1 MSLNTIENKTFLY
14 IDIAH
19 KIEQQINDGVLK
31 VGDKLPSIRVL
42 RQEYG
47 VSAGTIL
54 QAYYHLEA
62 KSLVE
67 PRPRSGY
74 YVIFC
79 SDSIP
84 ASPVKS
90 NPNQSSV
97 LGGVTDLVVDFFQ
110 NLDNDIGVNFSLG
123 VPSPELL
130 PIAKLNK
137 VMHEAIIKLPSGG
150 TSQGNIMGRTNLRRQ
165 IARRSVLWG
174 GNLTEDDLVITAGC
188 TSALS
193 LSLMAVTKA
202 GDTIAVESPVYFGL
216 LQLANTLGLRV
227 IELPTDPVLG
237 MDIDALKKAL
247 KTNKIKAV
255 AVISNFNNP
264 MGNIMSDD
272 GKKALVTLIQQHEI
286 PLIEDDIYGDIYF
299 GKSRPTTCKTFDDS
313 GLVMLCGSFS
323 KTLAGGYRIG
333 WVAPGR
339 FKAEV
344 MRLKLY
350 LSATTTTITEEA
362 MAIFLEKGRYDHH
375 LRKLRQTLHANSLK
389 YLGAIGKYFPED
401 TRVSKPKGSFLIW
414 VELPE
419 NIDTRILY
427 KKAESSQ
434 IRFSP
439 GRIFTLQD
447 QYNNCMR
454 LSYGMVW
461 NEDIDLALYKLGE
474 LVKDIIEE

>member
-1 MSLNTIENKTFLY
+1 
-14 IDIAH
+14 
-19 KIEQQINDGVLK
+19 
-31 VGDKLPSIRVL
+31 
-42 RQEYG
+42 
-47 VSAGTIL
+47 
-54 QAYYHLEA
+54 
-62 KSLVE
+62 
-67 PRPRSGY
+67 
-74 YVIFC
+74 
-79 SDSIP
+79 
-84 ASPVKS
+84 
-90 NPNQSSV
+90 
-97 LGGVTDLVVDFFQ
+97 
-110 NLDNDIGVNFSLG
+110 
-123 VPSPELL
+123 
-130 PIAKLNK
+130 
-137 VMHEAIIKLPSGG
+137 
-150 TSQGNIMGRTNLRRQ
+150 
-165 IARRSVLWG
+165 
-174 GNLTEDDLVITAGC
+174 
-188 TSALS
+188 
-193 LSLMAVTKA
+193 MAVTKA

-237 MDIDALKKAL
+237 MDIEALREALKN
-247 KTNKIKAV
+247 NKIKAV

-272 GKKALVTLIQQHEI
+272 NKKVLVSLIQQYEI

-333 WVAPGR
+333 RVVPGR

-350 LSATTTTITEEA
+350 LSAATTTITEEA

-375 LRKLRQTLHANSLK
+375 LRKLRQTLYTNSLK
-389 YLGAIGKYFPED
+389 YLGAIGRYFPEG

-414 VELPE
+414 VELHE
-419 NIDTRILY
+419 NIDTRMLY
-427 KKAESSQ
+427 EKAESSQ

-461 NEDIDLALYKLGE
+461 NEDIDLALRELGQ
-474 LVKDIIEE
+474 LAKDMIGR